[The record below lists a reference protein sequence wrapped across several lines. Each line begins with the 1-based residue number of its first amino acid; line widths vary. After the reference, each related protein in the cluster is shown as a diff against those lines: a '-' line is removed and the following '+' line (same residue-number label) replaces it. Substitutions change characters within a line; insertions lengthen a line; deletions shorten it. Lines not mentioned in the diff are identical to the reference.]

1 MKRIEFWKDRNNE
14 IIEPT
19 LFSKQA
25 EELAK
30 TLAKEN
36 KEERKNPNKTT
47 QIRKFYD
54 EVLKL
59 ETQVRTQSAK
69 KEYVLPLLHMLIP
82 KAAYAKGRDLVSDT
96 FLNFI
101 KDSVYQIRDI
111 KDLKVFVQF
120 FEALMGFYKQYGPKN

>member
-1 MKRIEFWKDRNNE
+1 MIKLWKDKDKE
-14 IIEPT
+14 IIDPE
-19 LFSKQA
+19 LFSKKA

-30 TLAKEN
+30 ILANEN
-36 KEERKNPNKTT
+36 RTERKNPNKAS

-59 ETQVRTQSAK
+59 ETQARTKSIK
-69 KEYVLPLLHMLIP
+69 KEQILPLVHMLIA

-101 KDSVYQIRDI
+101 KDSVNQIKDT
-111 KDLKVFVQF
+111 KDLKVFVNF
-120 FEALMGFYKQYGPKN
+120 FEALMGFYKQHGPKN